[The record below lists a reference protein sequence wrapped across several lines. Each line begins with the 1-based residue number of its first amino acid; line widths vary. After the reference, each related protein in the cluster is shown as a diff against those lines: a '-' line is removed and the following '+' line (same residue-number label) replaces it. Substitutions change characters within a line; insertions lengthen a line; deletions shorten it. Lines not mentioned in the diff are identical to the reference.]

1 MCLGQDRLPR
11 QTFRDSARRYNTAD
25 WVPNVPQHAKG
36 RHKPAAI
43 VQDAHSM
50 QAVPVFCMNLPT
62 HHPGLCQMHALKSA
76 LDMQV
81 EVEAP
86 SRQRPDE
93 GRVVLGV
100 QISPCAAQGSD
111 VCPPRLA
118 PQLNTTK
125 PTLPSSDLSSY
136 IRGVLAASKE
146 TSVHM
151 ADWYLVAAQRV
162 CCLSRSRHDACVVC
176 RL

>member
-1 MCLGQDRLPR
+1 M
-11 QTFRDSARRYNTAD
+11 
-25 WVPNVPQHAKG
+25 HAKG

-43 VQDAHSM
+43 VQDAHSI

-100 QISPCAAQGSD
+100 QVSPCAAQGSD
-111 VCPPRLA
+111 VWPPRLA
-118 PQLNTTK
+118 SQLNTTK
-125 PTLPSSDLSSY
+125 PTAAIYFVEGNKRAHGRLVYVSSTARATYLGRDTTLVSVADCSHAL
-136 IRGVLAASKE
+136 GVPVATPTAAVMCS
-146 TSVHM
+146 
-151 ADWYLVAAQRV
+151 RV
-162 CCLSRSRHDACVVC
+162 RSRVPYD
-176 RL
+176 R